1 MLSNCGKGVQGVL
14 TLARGN
20 FKRAAA
26 IFKKHLTNTPQCDI
40 IIMSRGGSAMKHE
53 IFYKIGN
60 QKAIGYFTD
69 SEIDYLQKNT
79 SIEIISIKRG
89 N

>member
-1 MLSNCGKGVQGVL
+1 
-14 TLARGN
+14 
-20 FKRAAA
+20 
-26 IFKKHLTNTPQCDI
+26 
-40 IIMSRGGSAMKHE
+40 MKHK

-69 SEIDYLQKNT
+69 NEIDYLQKNT

-89 N
+89 SQNGRKMGVNYLLWLSDNISYTCYNFIKRGNKNERNRNNDPRRIKTTY

>member
-1 MLSNCGKGVQGVL
+1 
-14 TLARGN
+14 
-20 FKRAAA
+20 
-26 IFKKHLTNTPQCDI
+26 
-40 IIMSRGGSAMKHE
+40 MSRGGSAMKHK

-69 SEIDYLQKNT
+69 KEIDYLQKNT